1 MKLGKAAVV
10 VLAAAV
16 LGITAAPVAALAPP
30 EVVVG
35 LTPPDEPPG
44 PEVPM
49 KQNQGCQSTGV
60 LRDSDLTRTP
70 PAELALD
77 LPRAR
82 ALSRGAGVTVAVID
96 TGVSP
101 HPRLPNLVGGGD
113 YIEAGGDGLFDCD
126 AHGTLIAG
134 IIGAQPDVAD
144 GFTGVAPDAR
154 ILSIRNRSGAF
165 TFDRVSRD
173 QTEATAHH
181 IRALARAIVHAANLG
196 AGVITVSLP
205 ICVPVQSQ
213 PDQSTLSAAIGYA
226 VRIRGSLIVAGA
238 GGSSTLGCGN
248 NPDMDWTRPEDLRN
262 WKYVQTISTPGW
274 FAPEVL
280 TVGFTTATGAPMSDS
295 MSGPWVSVGAPGT
308 GIESLGPGA
317 NGLING
323 IGEPNKLVPVGGSS
337 FAAAYVSGVAALL
350 RSRFPNETPGEI
362 SARLQASAHGP
373 ARGIDN
379 VIGAGIIDPMVALG
393 YRTAPKV
400 PAGLFMSRPL
410 SIPAPPRAKDTK
422 PAVTATVVILAAVL
436 LGVGG
441 TYASSVSRRRR

>member
-1 MKLGKAAVV
+1 MKLRKVAVV
-10 VLAAAV
+10 VLTATV
-16 LGITAAPVAALAPP
+16 LAINAAPVSALVPP
-30 EVVVG
+30 QVLIG
-35 LTPPDEPPG
+35 PTPPDDPPG
-44 PEVPM
+44 PEFPT
-49 KQNQGCQSTGV
+49 KQNEGCLSAGV
-60 LRDSDLTRTP
+60 LRDSDLSRTP

-82 ALSRGAGVTVAVID
+82 SLSRGAGVTVAVID

-101 HPRLPNLVGGGD
+101 HPRLPNLIGGGD
-113 YIEAGGDGLFDCD
+113 YIAAGGDGLSDCD

-134 IIGAQPDVAD
+134 IIGARPDAAD

-154 ILSIRNRSGAF
+154 IISIRNYSGAF
-165 TFDRVSRD
+165 GPDRVSIEPD
-173 QTEATAHH
+173 ALMATK
-181 IRALARAIVHAANLG
+181 IRTLARAIVHAANLG

-205 ICVPVQSQ
+205 ICVKVDKQPNQSE
-213 PDQSTLSAAIGYA
+213 LAAAIGYA

-238 GGSSTLGCGN
+238 GGGSSGDCGS
-248 NPDMDWTRPEDLRN
+248 NPDMDWTRPEDVRN
-262 WKYVQTISTPGW
+262 WKYVHTISTPGW

-280 TVGFTTATGAPMSDS
+280 TVGYTTATGAPMNDS

-308 GIESLGPGA
+308 GIESLGPAGD
-317 NGLING
+317 GLING

-362 SARLQASAHGP
+362 SARLQASAHRP

-393 YRTAPKV
+393 YRTPPKP
-400 PAGLFMSRPL
+400 PAGLFTSRPL
-410 SIPAPPRAKDTK
+410 LIPDPPRAKDK
-422 PAVTATVVILAAVL
+422 RPAVAATIVIFAAVL
-436 LGVGG
+436 LGVGA
-441 TYASSVSRRRR
+441 TYASSVIRRRR